1 MQQASEVEPV
11 GIRVAY
17 GSVPKEGGTFT
28 FYRNHRD
35 ELQTRGIHVRCVA
48 VGTESNGLWNPSYAD
63 EGCVRLAP
71 RTWSLRRQ
79 VEAFVKWCEAEKID
93 VVIPV
98 NSRPILA
105 SIPHLPARVRVIS
118 RCANALHDE
127 YLFAAT
133 GLERVSTVVA
143 LTPRLGRDLAA
154 DYAVD
159 PGLIQLIPNGVD
171 TERFDAPPR
180 RPTSQRRIELG
191 FLGRLEHRQKGVLFL
206 PPILQALEGS
216 GVDFHLSIG
225 GQGVDEGEL
234 RRELA
239 PWVQSGQVSFLGL
252 LDREVIPGYLASCDV
267 FLFPSQ
273 FEGCPNALLEAM
285 AAGCVPICWVIEGI
299 TDFIVEDRVTGF
311 LHPLGDAAGMASSI
325 AEIARGEVEI
335 ESMSARAQE
344 QARARFSLAE
354 CARQYG
360 AVMAAA
366 LSARP
371 LVDAGL
377 PISRFDPPAWLLRRL
392 PWIPEGLRRGIS
404 LLRRRLRRTT

>member
-1 MQQASEVEPV
+1 MQQASEVDPV

-35 ELQTRGIHVRCVA
+35 EFRTRGIDVRCVA
-48 VGTESNGLWNPSYAD
+48 VGTESDSLWNPSYAD

-79 VEAFVKWCEAEKID
+79 VEAFVSWCEVEGID
-93 VVIPV
+93 IVVPV

-143 LTPRLGRDLAA
+143 LTPRLGRDLTA

-180 RPTSQRRIELG
+180 TSTSQRRIELG

-216 GVDFHLSIG
+216 GSTSISPS
-225 GQGVDEGEL
+225 EGRGSTRESSGASSRPGCSPARSRSSDSSTERSSPGTSRPATCSCFL
-234 RRELA
+234 R
-239 PWVQSGQVSFLGL
+239 
-252 LDREVIPGYLASCDV
+252 
-267 FLFPSQ
+267 Q

-335 ESMSARAQE
+335 ESMSARVQE

-360 AVMAAA
+360 EVIATA
-366 LSARP
+366 LSASP

-392 PWIPEGLRRGIS
+392 PWLPESLRRSIS